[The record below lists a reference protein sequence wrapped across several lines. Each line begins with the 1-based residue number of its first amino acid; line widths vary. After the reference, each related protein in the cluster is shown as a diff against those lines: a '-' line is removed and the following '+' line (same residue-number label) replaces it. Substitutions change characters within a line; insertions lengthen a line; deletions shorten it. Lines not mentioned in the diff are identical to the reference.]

1 MGRPGI
7 VSAEEIRRRIAASGG
22 DIQDSD
28 IQRKL
33 PIPFVPTPRT
43 DHEMT
48 REDLVQEYE
57 RYITAVLEVRGNL
70 QAIPE
75 DRRSDY
81 IRQRAE
87 HAAAAHYEN

>member
-1 MGRPGI
+1 MGRNGI
-7 VSAEEIRRRIAASGG
+7 VSAAEIRRRIAASGG

-57 RYITAVLEVRGNL
+57 RYLAAVLEVRGNL
-70 QAIPE
+70 QTLPEE
-75 DRRSDY
+75 DRAGY
-81 IRQRAE
+81 IRRRAE
-87 HAAAAHYEN
+87 HAASAHYEN

>member
-1 MGRPGI
+1 MGRNGI
-7 VSAEEIRRRIAASGG
+7 VSAEEIRRRISASGW

-33 PIPFVPTPRT
+33 PIPVVPTPRT
-43 DHEMT
+43 DREMT

-75 DRRSDY
+75 ESRASY
-81 IRQRAE
+81 IRERAE

>member
-1 MGRPGI
+1 MGRNGI

-70 QAIPE
+70 QTIPE
-75 DRRSDY
+75 EDRAGY
-81 IRQRAE
+81 IRRRAE
-87 HAAAAHYEN
+87 HAASTHYEN

>member
-1 MGRPGI
+1 MGRNGI
-7 VSAEEIRRRIAASGG
+7 VSAEEIRRRIAAAGG

-33 PIPFVPTPRT
+33 PIPFVPSPRT

-48 REDLVQEYE
+48 REDLIQEYE

-81 IRQRAE
+81 IRKRAE
-87 HAAAAHYEN
+87 HAASAHYEN

>member
-1 MGRPGI
+1 MGRNGI

-28 IQRKL
+28 IQHKL
-33 PIPFVPTPRT
+33 PIPFVPAPRT

-57 RYITAVLEVRGNL
+57 RYIAAVLEVRGNL

-75 DRRSDY
+75 EDRAGY
-81 IRQRAE
+81 IRRRAE
-87 HAAAAHYEN
+87 HAASTHYEN

>member
-1 MGRPGI
+1 MGRNGI

-33 PIPFVPTPRT
+33 PLDFVPTPRT
-43 DHEMT
+43 DRGMT

-57 RYITAVLEVRGNL
+57 RYITAVLEVRGTL
-70 QAIPE
+70 QTLPE
-75 DRRSDY
+75 EAREHY

-87 HAAAAHYEN
+87 YAAAAHYEN

>member
-1 MGRPGI
+1 MGRNGI

-33 PIPFVPTPRT
+33 PIPFVPTPKT

-48 REDLVQEYE
+48 REDLIQEYE
-57 RYITAVLEVRGNL
+57 RFITAVLEVRGNL

-75 DRRSDY
+75 DAREGFIRR
-81 IRQRAE
+81 RAE
-87 HAAAAHYEN
+87 HAAAAHFEN

>member
-1 MGRPGI
+1 MGRNGI

-33 PIPFVPTPRT
+33 PIPFVPTSRT
-43 DHEMT
+43 DREMT

-57 RYITAVLEVRGNL
+57 RFITALLEVRGYL

-75 DRRSDY
+75 DRRAAY
-81 IRQRAE
+81 IRESAE
-87 HAAAAHYEN
+87 HAADAHCEH

>member
-1 MGRPGI
+1 MGRNGI
-7 VSAEEIRRRIAASGG
+7 VSAEEIRLRIAASGG
-22 DIQDSD
+22 DVQDSD

-48 REDLVQEYE
+48 REELIQEYE

-75 DRRSDY
+75 EKRADY
-81 IRQRAE
+81 IRKRAE
-87 HAAAAHYEN
+87 HAAASHYEN